1 MVNDSCTLRCYGGA
15 RQLRALAQKVPAVA
29 AAAARLR
36 EKGELDSITK
46 YIIYTLVLVFLSLYM
61 YMYIEF
67 TKAWCMKH

>member
-1 MVNDSCTLRCYGGA
+1 MVNDSCMLRCYGGA
-15 RQLRALAQKVPAVA
+15 KQLRALAQKVPAVA

-46 YIIYTLVLVFLSLYM
+46 YIIYMYTLVLVSLSL

>member
-1 MVNDSCTLRCYGGA
+1 MANDSCTLRCYGGA

-46 YIIYTLVLVFLSLYM
+46 YIYIYPSPSLS
-61 YMYIEF
+61 
-67 TKAWCMKH
+67 